1 MSCSIELMI
10 EPKLHF
16 SFHDHCRYHYCVLP
30 MAPQYIV
37 YRNVLRQQ
45 QTWNVISSRF
55 SKKLT
60 MLHNTAYGNKKEV
73 FTSIFIASDNPLFL
87 LVLNMN
93 WGREDQGGQSL
104 SHDGCYIPS
113 SWTPRIF
120 MARKE
125 GARDLFTTAIFSS
138 EFYVKS
144 RLDPYVVF
152 F

>member
-1 MSCSIELMI
+1 MATV
-10 EPKLHF
+10 LHT
-16 SFHDHCRYHYCVLP
+16 
-30 MAPQYIV
+30 

-73 FTSIFIASDNPLFL
+73 FTSIFIASDNPFFQL
-87 LVLNMN
+87 LALNMN

-104 SHDGCYIPS
+104 SHNGCYIPS
-113 SWTPRIF
+113 SWAQLNTKNIYGKKR
-120 MARKE
+120 

>member
-45 QTWNVISSRF
+45 QTWNVICSRF
-55 SKKLT
+55 SKLT
-60 MLHNTAYGNKKEV
+60 MLHHSTTAYGKKKRF

-93 WGREDQGGQSL
+93 WGREDQSREVRVYHTTVVISPLAEHQEYLWQEKKGREICSPL
-104 SHDGCYIPS
+104 PYFLN
-113 SWTPRIF
+113 F
-120 MARKE
+120 MWKVE
-125 GARDLFTTAIFSS
+125 
-138 EFYVKS
+138 
-144 RLDPYVVF
+144 
-152 F
+152 